1 MVEKHDSDN
10 RQIFA
15 IGVKMFGLYNGV
27 VKTRIGVMVI
37 WPEKADPDAYIE
49 AKMKEKREEEKRKEE
64 DDEKRRFLRRR
75 RRNPVKDD
83 GDDDDHSTGLERLFV
98 FIMYVCVC

>member
-64 DDEKRRFLRRR
+64 DEEKRDDSESEEEEE
-75 RRNPVKDD
+75 PSESDD
-83 GDDDDHSTGLERLFV
+83 GD
-98 FIMYVCVC
+98 Y